1 MKTDGRMN
9 TDTPLSLCRS
19 GEVRWAKNRV
29 IPKGQQYSV
38 NEGGVQMVQYL
49 ANHRLLGV
57 IVTDKEQIIFANW
70 DDDGVIRFC
79 IYTWSGLNLTPVI
92 KTRYISFNNDD
103 FIEGVYQYNNN
114 GERIIS
120 FWNGIDSRCNN
131 ARLINIDSLP
141 FTLDSDFEITSTSYN
156 TANELADLTLMNPPR
171 NEVNI
176 DAQLQPL
183 NGLIK
188 TGKYSFSIT
197 YLIGE
202 DEVYS
207 TIPTNSIFAENFTN
221 WGLNE
226 RCIFYQGYLPDEGAI
241 YNSALYNYK
250 YSKPD
255 ELINQSINVT
265 INGLDRRYKRFHL
278 NIIHFAN
285 GATSVSRIENIFID
299 NSTKVIKYA
308 GEVDKANI
316 ALEKILDTRFLIDK
330 IQSGGILRDRL
341 YIAGFTDENEF
352 NYQKYAN
359 NIVTEVVVETVT
371 ERDFIAK
378 NCFMPDEAYAMYIHL
393 VYKNGKISR
402 GFHIPGRLPLAGEKD
417 AFYDIGAELNSP
429 CKKYHAGFGYH
440 PTLKTGYWEN
450 ENITYND
457 WKEENKEIWDATG
470 YTGVKITDEV
480 ENIRL
485 IRMPSV
491 SDLKNIQ
498 PSNEFENSICYP
510 KFSNI
515 YIPAELVNLVQGYI
529 ITYAKKET
537 EDSHVFGY
545 GSALHAQLYSYNPGN
560 SDTLRY
566 YGFDNL
572 SVKNAP
578 VLNFVKEVGYSNNQ
592 YVWSQPTDGHLPRTN
607 YPSNINEEFL
617 YPVSDALYRTSNN
630 ANNNNKSNE
639 CLSINLK
646 YEIDELN
653 WHGQQTLWDNQ
664 TVNMLPCEYNGIY
677 NRYVPCKG
685 NVSMIVVFTQYLDLH
700 RDIHNQTLCST
711 GIFFPIDGVGFYE
724 TDKQLQGDCELAT
737 DTVRLVQDLFV
748 LDTTVERKFICPLP
762 MITYNRIPNRC
773 RTFPEHPGEFKYF
786 LKYNMDYYF
795 NQYEVYLEAKRLN
808 TIKIPAP
815 EPANNYISNFNR
827 KTIIRSIPYNPETNN
842 NNWREFYPLNT
853 SNLPNFLVMP
863 TEINQIL
870 HVEIG
875 LEDMY
880 IQCVE
885 GLYVSRFK
893 SQITSAVSLQ
903 ETDVFEVAP
912 QPIKNGNLNIKCQHK
927 TACKLTPMG
936 YVVVDKP
943 NQKIYLIG
951 EAIKEISN
959 ENNSKLI
966 WEHLNKVT
974 YISELNNVI
983 NIAYDYEYDNI
994 IISCVYRDIGII
1006 RGKEEYL
1013 EYNLYVPPIRIYN
1026 PINDVQSLFPIGGD
1040 NSFFKQNPFIYATIG
1055 DKEGY
1060 FRIQRD
1066 YEDGSPQHGEIPYAL
1081 PYDEIH
1087 IPLDGLFRYKGIAFR
1102 YNNGWI
1108 SYNTHN
1114 ANLIYNQGN
1123 RLYSMGGKNADIDY
1137 NHLIYILNSYTKA
1150 GIYQNNSK
1158 ITIHDSFVDFILNVD
1173 NVQTFMLLKNFI
1185 IKTRSTLQEDYRND
1199 TYENND
1205 NYNETIDHY
1214 AVYNNHQSSGKI
1226 SIEEKRN
1233 QLISKITHNYTDWNI
1248 DEFKDIL
1255 KESTVTIYDN
1265 LGNLINTEEDKM
1277 WFEKGNFIDNVV
1289 VIRVYIDYN
1298 KQIEDELEYFTKRV
1312 EILDVDIQIKPFIK

>member
-9 TDTPLSLCRS
+9 TDTPLSLCRT

-38 NEGGVQMVQYL
+38 NEGGVEVVQSL
-49 ANHRLLGV
+49 ARHRFLGV
-57 IVTDKEQIIFANW
+57 IITDKEQILFANW
-70 DDDGVIRFC
+70 NDDGVKRFC
-79 IYTWSGLNLTPVI
+79 IYTWSGLDIVPII
-92 KTRYISFNNDD
+92 KTRYISFNDDD

-131 ARLINIDSLP
+131 ARLINIDDLP
-141 FTLDSDFEITSTSYN
+141 FTVNNYFEIVPTSYN
-156 TANELADLTLMNPPR
+156 TENELADMTLMNPPR

-176 DAQLQPL
+176 DAMLYPPD
-183 NGLIK
+183 GLIK

-197 YLIGE
+197 YLLGE

-207 TIPTNSIFAENFTN
+207 TIPTNSIFVENFTN
-221 WGLNE
+221 WPINE
-226 RCIFYQGYLPDEGAI
+226 RCETYQGYLDDIGPVV
-241 YNSALYNYK
+241 NSTLYNYK
-250 YSKPD
+250 LSKPD
-255 ELINQSINVT
+255 EIINQSIT
-265 INGLDRRYKRFHL
+265 IVINDLDRRYKKFHL

-299 NSTKVIKYA
+299 SSTKVIKYS
-308 GEVDKANI
+308 GVVDKTNI

-341 YIAGFTDENEF
+341 YIAGFTDESEF

-359 NIVTEVVVETVT
+359 NIITEVVVETVT
-371 ERDFIAK
+371 SNDFIAK
-378 NCFMPDEAYAMYIHL
+378 SSFMPDEAYAMYIHL

-417 AFYDIGAELNSP
+417 AFYDIGAQLNSP
-429 CKKYHAGFGYH
+429 CKKYHAGIDYH
-440 PTLKTGYWEN
+440 PTLYTGYWEN

-457 WKEENKEIWDATG
+457 WKEENKEIWDANG

-491 SDLKNIQ
+491 SNLKNIQ
-498 PSNEFENSICYP
+498 PSNKFEHAICYP

-515 YIPAELVNLVQGYI
+515 YIPPKLANLVQGYI

-545 GSALHAQLYSYNPGN
+545 GSALGNQLTANIHQPI
-560 SDTLRY
+560 DTLRY

-572 SVKNAP
+572 SVKNTP
-578 VLNFVKEVGYSNNQ
+578 ILNFVKEVGHSENIGVWTQ
-592 YVWSQPTDGHLPRTN
+592 YGGVYLPKTN
-607 YPSNINEEFL
+607 YPSNINEQHLHPISEA
-617 YPVSDALYRTSNN
+617 VYRTSNN
-630 ANNNNKSNE
+630 ANNNDKSNE
-639 CLSINLK
+639 CLSVKLKNEIDNL
-646 YEIDELN
+646 YWAVRYTLSTSQISCEIDE
-653 WHGQQTLWDNQ
+653 G
-664 TVNMLPCEYNGIY
+664 GIVY
-677 NRYVPCKG
+677 GAYYGSVP
-685 NVSMIVVFTQYLDLH
+685 MIVLFTQYLDLH

-711 GIFFPIDGVGFYE
+711 GVFFSIDGAGTYE
-724 TDKQLQGDCELAT
+724 TNKQLQADCELVT
-737 DTVRLVQDLFV
+737 DTVRLVQGITYSAFLG
-748 LDTTVERKFICPLP
+748 KYICPMP

-773 RTFPEHPGEFKYF
+773 RTFPDYPGSFKHF
-786 LKYNMDYYF
+786 LKHDRDYYF
-795 NQYEVYLEAKRLN
+795 NQYEVYVEAKRLN

-815 EPANNYISNFNR
+815 EPANKHISNFNR
-827 KTIIRSIPYNPETNN
+827 KTIIRSIPYNLETNN

-853 SNLPNFLVMP
+853 NNLPNFLVMP

-875 LEDMY
+875 LKEMY

-885 GLYVSRFK
+885 GLYVSSFK
-893 SQITSAVSLQ
+893 SQITSEVSLQ

-912 QPIKNGNLNIKCQHK
+912 HPIKNGNLNIKCQHK

-951 EAIKEISN
+951 EEIKEISN

-974 YISELNNVI
+974 YVSELNNVI

-994 IISCVYRDIGII
+994 MINCVYRDLVFIS
-1006 RGKEEYL
+1006 ETEHDA
-1013 EYNLYVPPIRIYN
+1013 YVPPVGIKN
-1026 PINDVQSLFPIGGD
+1026 PIENTQPLFPIGGD
-1040 NSFFKQNPFIYATIG
+1040 NSFFKQNPYIYATMGNKEGYFELQREYIG
-1055 DKEGY
+1055 DKE
-1060 FRIQRD
+1060 D
-1066 YEDGSPQHGEIPYAL
+1066 YIAGASYYAL
-1081 PYDEIH
+1081 SYETLTSPA
-1087 IPLDGLFRYKGIAFR
+1087 LFDYKGIAFR

-1114 ANLIYNQGN
+1114 ANLIYSQGN
-1123 RLYSMGGKNADIDY
+1123 RLYSMGGKYKKRDY
-1137 NHLIYILNSYTKA
+1137 NHLIYILNNYTKA
-1150 GIYQNNSK
+1150 GIYQHSLAVA
-1158 ITIHDSFVDFILNVD
+1158 THDSFVDFIVKVD

-1199 TYENND
+1199 VYENND

-1255 KESTVTIYDN
+1255 KESTVAIYDN
-1265 LGNLINTEEDKM
+1265 LGNLINIEEDRM

-1298 KQIEDELEYFTKRV
+1298 KQIGNRLEYFTKRV